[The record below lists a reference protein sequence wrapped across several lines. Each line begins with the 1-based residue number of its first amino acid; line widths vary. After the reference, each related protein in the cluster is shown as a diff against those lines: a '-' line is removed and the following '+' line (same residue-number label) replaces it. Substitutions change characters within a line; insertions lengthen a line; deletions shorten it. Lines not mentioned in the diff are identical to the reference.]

1 MITQLQ
7 HKELLEKKARLQQ
20 ISAELKQAFIGLDE
34 VIDEV
39 MGFTTAWYM
48 FPQAQLRPTVINLW
62 GMTGSGKTAL
72 VQKLVDLLDY
82 KKLYVQMDMGEFE
95 SDSASWIKSTF
106 TSELEFFHE
115 HPAIICLDEFQ
126 FARTVQD
133 GSERNK
139 DKLRVIWDLL
149 DSGRITYI
157 PGSNTY
163 QMRRAES
170 CLFGLLRAQESGVG
184 IERGTVVREE
194 KEFLELFKGFY
205 WDNEGRSGNPLD
217 KDYFLSDDFVQ
228 GLYYLYDDDVTTRE
242 ILKENIQ
249 GADLEGIMDLIV
261 QGMKTRTAVK
271 QLDLSRSLIFVLGN
285 LDEAYHMSH
294 SLNPDVSADELRA
307 ATMKINVSHIK
318 SALKK
323 RFRNE
328 QVARLG
334 NNHVIYRS
342 FGNAHFRELIARELK
357 RIGDFV
363 QSQFGFSLL
372 CQPSVEEIVYR
383 EGVFPAQGTR
393 PLLTTIKNLVESWI
407 SRVVME
413 VVERNPG
420 TAIVEWSYGDDKYGF
435 IFKDALDNV
444 LNTSEEKVNLKI
456 DSLRKMSNPEVQAH
470 TAVHESGHA
479 VLAALSFRIL
489 PSVVVS
495 KTADGSCEGFCMINL
510 PEGLTTKETLK
521 KDIIVTLGGFVAEKM
536 IFGEEHTS
544 SGVYS
549 DLEEASSLANRAIK
563 YYGMGSDPLHIAV
576 ECNDKNE
583 AFFNT
588 KAYTQEAIQ
597 LIEVCCKEAG
607 ELLMRNKLLLLKM
620 AEYLSTHNRME
631 EDMIGEYV
639 KRYSVEP
646 WVNESG
652 FVKKEEYFSFGR
664 VIKNKISEL
673 MEGRGNVL

>member
-1 MITQLQ
+1 M
-7 HKELLEKKARLQQ
+7 LEKKARLQE
-20 ISAELKQAFIGLDE
+20 ISAELKQAFVGLDE
-34 VIDEV
+34 VIDEI

-72 VQKLVDLLDY
+72 VQKLVELLDY

-106 TSELEFFHE
+106 TSDLEFFHE
-115 HPAIICLDEFQ
+115 HPSIICLDEFQ
-126 FARTVQD
+126 FANTVEK
-133 GSERNK
+133 GTERNK

-149 DSGRITYI
+149 DSGKISYI
-157 PGSNTY
+157 PNVNTY
-163 QMRRAES
+163 QMRRAEN
-170 CLFGLLRAQESGVG
+170 CLFGLLRAQDSRVV
-184 IERGTVVREE
+184 IERGVVAQGE
-194 KEFLELFKGFY
+194 KEFLEIFKGFY
-205 WDNEGRSGNPLD
+205 FGDEGRYGVPLD
-217 KDYFLSDDFVQ
+217 KDYFLSEDFVQ
-228 GLYYLYDDDVTTRE
+228 GLYYLYDDDTISRE
-242 ILKENIQ
+242 ILKEKLQ
-249 GADLEGIMDLIV
+249 LADLEGIMDLILDGV
-261 QGMKTRTAVK
+261 KTRMAVK
-271 QLDLSRSLIFVLGN
+271 QLDLSRSLIFVVGN
-285 LDEAYHMSH
+285 LDEAYYMSH
-294 SLNPDVSADELRA
+294 SLNPDVSADELRE

-318 SALKK
+318 SALKT

-342 FGNAHFRELIARELK
+342 FSNAHFMELIVRELK

-372 CQPSVEEIVYR
+372 CQPSVEEIVYK

-393 PLLTTIKNLVESWI
+393 PLLTTVKNLVEVWI
-407 SRVVME
+407 SRIVME
-413 VVERNPG
+413 VVEKNPG
-420 TAIVEWSYGDDKYGF
+420 TALVEWNYGDDRYVF
-435 IFKDALDNV
+435 VFKDAQNNV
-444 LNTSEEKVNLKI
+444 LGTYEERVNLKI
-456 DSLRKMSNPEVQAH
+456 DSLRKTDNPEAQAH

-479 VLAALSFRIL
+479 VLAALCFRIL

-549 DLEEASSLANRAIK
+549 DLEEASRLANRAIK

-576 ECNDKNE
+576 EAEDKNE

-588 KAYTQEAIQ
+588 QAYIQEAVQ
-597 LIEVCCKEAG
+597 LIEVCRQEAV
-607 ELLMRNKLLLLKM
+607 EVLTRNKLLLLKM

-631 EDMIGEYV
+631 ESLIGEYV

-652 FVKKEEYFSFGR
+652 FVKKDEYFSFGSTIR
-664 VIKNKISEL
+664 NKLSEL
-673 MEGRGNVL
+673 VDIRSNIL